1 MSSFVSWLNVLTDP
15 VLSLCAVTDIYNHY
29 IFNSISLNFT
39 RAVSIDAR
47 EQWLKMLLELG
58 YPCFVCSDN
67 SQDIGYASLTPYGEE
82 DHGNQCFDDTAY
94 VSAYLVPSFSGKG
107 IGAKL
112 LL

>member
-1 MSSFVSWLNVLTDP
+1 MSSSVSWSNVPTESLS
-15 VLSLCAVTDIYNHY
+15 SLCAVTDIYNHY

-39 RAVSIDAR
+39 RAVSFDAR
-47 EQWLKMLLELG
+47 EQWLKMLLGLG
-58 YPCFVCSDN
+58 YPCFVCSHN
-67 SQDIGYASLTPYGEE
+67 NQDIGYASLTPYGED
-82 DHGNQCFDDTAY
+82 DHGTQCFDDTAY